1 MVFSSLSFLF
11 CFLPIIVCLYFPI
24 KNIHWRNLILFFVS
38 ILFYAW
44 EEPIYVLVILATI
57 LIAYLF
63 GLLIEIY
70 KEMNSRM
77 ADFYFILS
85 MITCVF
91 FLFYFKYQ
99 HFIFSNLNLLLPF
112 QIPIK
117 ELILPVGISFYTFQV
132 LSYLIDV
139 YRGEVKAQANFLM
152 LGTYVALFPQL
163 VAGPIVRYETIEKE
177 LKERHTSLDDFA
189 NGFRRFIIG
198 LGKKVILS
206 NNMAILAD
214 SIFNKMPIESGTL
227 LIWLGAIAYTFQIY
241 FDFSGYSDMAIGLGQ
256 IFGFHFLENF
266 RYPYIAKSITDFWHR
281 WHISLSSWFKDY
293 IYIPLGG
300 NRCSK
305 LKWLRNIFIVWLLTG
320 LWHGANWNYICWGL
334 YFGLLLLFEKLFFL
348 KWIERLPGLLWWLM
362 VMFLII
368 ISWVIFRVEDM
379 SALFG
384 FLQRMFT
391 YYPSDFLTLLYEQP
405 DTVYACVYLPIA
417 FFASLPAFNK
427 LYKRYFMHN
436 YKLVGC
442 LYDVGCI
449 LILLICIIMLMSN
462 AYNPFIYYRF

>member
-11 CFLPIIVCLYFPI
+11 CFLPFVFCLYFPI
-24 KNIHWRNLILFFVS
+24 KNIHWRNLILFLVS

-57 LIAYLF
+57 LVAYLF

-70 KEMNSRM
+70 KEMHSRM
-77 ADFYFILS
+77 ADFYFVLS
-85 MITCVF
+85 IITCIF

-139 YRGEVKAQANFLM
+139 YKGDVKAQHNILL

-163 VAGPIVRYETIEKE
+163 VAGPIVRYETIEQE
-177 LKERHTSLDDFA
+177 LRKRQTSLDDFA

-214 SIFNKMPIESGTL
+214 CIFDHSPLNSGTL
-227 LIWLGAIAYTFQIY
+227 LIWLGAVAYTFQIY

-256 IFGFHFLENF
+256 LFGFHFLENF
-266 RYPYIAKSITDFWHR
+266 KYPLIAKSVTDFWHR

-320 LWHGANWNYICWGL
+320 LWHGANWNYILWGL
-334 YFGLLLLFEKLFFL
+334 YFGLLLLFEKLFL
-348 KWIERLPGLLWWLM
+348 LQWTKKLPDLLRWLL
-362 VMFLII
+362 VMFFIV
-368 ISWVIFRVEDM
+368 ISWVIFRVEDLD
-379 SALFG
+379 ALFS
-384 FLQRMFT
+384 FLKRMFVYVPSNFQT
-391 YYPSDFLTLLYEQP
+391 YLYEQP
-405 DTVYACVYLPIA
+405 DIIYACCYLPVA

-427 LYKRYFMHN
+427 LYKRYFKQSQ
-436 YKLVGC
+436 KLSGF
-442 LYDVGCI
+442 LYDVSCI
-449 LILLICIIMLMSN
+449 LILVICIILLMSD

>member
-11 CFLPIIVCLYFPI
+11 CFLPFVFCLYFPI
-24 KNIHWRNLILFFVS
+24 KNIHWRNLVLFLVS

-70 KEMNSRM
+70 KEMHSRL
-77 ADFYFILS
+77 ADFYFVLS
-85 MITCVF
+85 IVTCIF

-139 YRGEVKAQANFLM
+139 YKGDVKAQHNILL

-163 VAGPIVRYETIEKE
+163 VAGPIVRYETIEQE
-177 LKERHTSLDDFA
+177 LRKRQTSLDDFA

-214 SIFNKMPIESGTL
+214 CIFDQSPLNSGTL
-227 LIWLGAIAYTFQIY
+227 LIWLGAVAYTFQIY

-256 IFGFHFLENF
+256 LFGFHFLENF
-266 RYPYIAKSITDFWHR
+266 KYPLIAKSVTDFWHR

-320 LWHGANWNYICWGL
+320 LWHGANWNYILWGL
-334 YFGLLLLFEKLFFL
+334 YFGLLLLSEKLFL
-348 KWIERLPGLLWWLM
+348 LQWTEKLPDLLRWLI
-362 VMFLII
+362 VMFLIV
-368 ISWVIFRVEDM
+368 ISWVIFRVEDLG
-379 SALFG
+379 SLLT
-384 FLQRMFT
+384 FLQRMFV
-391 YYPSDFLTLLYEQP
+391 YGPSNFQAYLYEQP
-405 DTVYACVYLPIA
+405 DVIYACCYLPAA

-427 LYKRYFMHN
+427 LYKRYFKQSQ
-436 YKLVGC
+436 KLGGF
-442 LYDVGCI
+442 LYDTGCI
-449 LILLICIIMLMSN
+449 LILLISIILLMSN